1 MTEFCLF
8 SAKKCISDPMPKKK
22 KVFVCAQGPFLLS
35 YIHDAMTPKPYW
47 ILRHHG
53 SSSIRSLH
61 HAHGLLA
68 IGDESGKAS
77 LVDLNTLRPRFFWTA
92 HTDSILTVVI
102 VNSDQ
107 VITHARDNSLK
118 LWKLPSA
125 PASLGMS
132 ALIGSTSNDKD
143 PSTVSPELVRT
154 IGVNA
159 LNFAK
164 CSHLSSLLAV
174 PNALDAAYIDILDL
188 TNGHR
193 TSEAVGRPDIK
204 PPSRNRLPIVMSL
217 HLLSPDEL
225 IVGYEDGYVKR
236 WNAREL
242 VWASRCHSESVM
254 SVSISDRGF
263 GVSVGADDRVARF
276 DLITGEVRLSQTRT
290 AGKSS
295 VEIAPDGETF
305 LVGAWDGSITV
316 YSASN
321 MTRLGSLDYHRNT
334 VECLT
339 FATVAIPAEDEE
351 EEDDDALQ
359 DSAQQLVLAAGG
371 RDGKVSLWKYH

>member
-1 MTEFCLF
+1 MHIRADAEEEE
-8 SAKKCISDPMPKKK
+8 KCSSVRK
-22 KVFVCAQGPFLLS
+22 GPLS
-35 YIHDAMTPKPYW
+35 LSPHHDAMTPKPYW

-61 HAHGLLA
+61 HAHGSLA

-77 LVDLNTLRPRFFWTA
+77 LVDLTALRPRFVWTA
-92 HTDSILTVVI
+92 HTDSILTVV
-102 VNSDQ
+102 VVDSDQ

-118 LWKLPSA
+118 LWKLP
-125 PASLGMS
+125 PAHDSLGTS
-132 ALIGSTSNDKD
+132 ALIGSTSDDDN
-143 PSTVSPELVRT
+143 PSTATPELVRI

-164 CSHLSSLLAV
+164 CSHLSSLVAV

-204 PPSRNRLPIVMSL
+204 PSSRNRLPIVMSI

-225 IVGYEDGYVKR
+225 IAGYEDGYVKR

-263 GVSVGADDRVARF
+263 GVSVGADDRIARF
-276 DLITGEVRLSQTRT
+276 DLITGDVQLSQTRT

-305 LVGAWDGSITV
+305 VVGAWDGS
-316 YSASN
+316 
-321 MTRLGSLDYHRNT
+321 
-334 VECLT
+334 
-339 FATVAIPAEDEE
+339 
-351 EEDDDALQ
+351 
-359 DSAQQLVLAAGG
+359 
-371 RDGKVSLWKYH
+371 